1 MANQDPQDPAEK
13 FKDLKSLIQK
23 LQDELKNTGIITEKS
38 INTFSSEFGSA
49 IQVLVTDLNS
59 FIPTAELLGDQ
70 VAGVAKKFS
79 NDIARAVKKI
89 ENDNAELTRLQVKLA
104 EGEDLTYKEQQRLT
118 TLQERQDRAVI
129 AIDQAIIG
137 LLREG
142 IDLDEEVLAGITEQ
156 LIIRQQILD
165 IIEQSNQQQIENQGL
180 AKSLLQTIKNIALK
194 FDETGLAA
202 KLFSNNLQKS
212 QRAGLEVL
220 AGIGFLITATLQA
233 SNNISNIAKNTGLS
247 ADEAKRLQ
255 INFAVASLESN
266 KIFITSQ
273 RLNEAFVE
281 LTRQS
286 GLIADFGGDI
296 LVTQATLTKQLG
308 LSAEQAGNLSL
319 LSRIQSKDTEEILE
333 NTISTVGA
341 ISSQNR
347 VALDAKGILAEI
359 ASTSA
364 AIAVSLGMNP
374 IEIAEAVAQAKLLGL
389 SLAEVD
395 AIASSLLDF
404 ESSITAELEAE
415 VLLGRDLNLEKARL
429 LALNNDLAGLGEEI
443 RNQEEI
449 RLAFATGNRIQQ
461 EAAAKAIGISRDQL
475 AKITLQQEINR
486 LGAEQ
491 FKDTYG
497 EVTFQQ
503 LQSQSASEKFAD
515 TLEKIKGIIGDVGIA
530 LAPVLDIIASIA
542 SNTTL
547 ISAIIGGALA
557 ASIVRVALQAAVLL
571 SQFKA
576 IAVASSITAAF
587 SNPALLISGIIGA
600 GIAAGFVSSLIANAK
615 KADDFISPGYGE
627 RMILSPEGTIALNN
641 EDTIVAG
648 TDLMGEN
655 NLTNNVIPTTNNIS
669 SITPITNNTSISNPI
684 NNIAGNTTPISNT
697 VISSNSSLRNQT
709 SSTVVTTPNDNSSLI
724 RELRENNKY
733 LKQIAEREGTVK
745 IDSTRAGT
753 AFSMGTYQVQ

>member
-1 MANQDPQDPAEK
+1 MASEEELNKAKNAAEELNAEFVSINEAIRSLAVDLSGAVAASQNLDENAKKVANKFSRDIANATSKIVKDNVELTNLQIKQAKQQDLTAT
-13 FKDLKSLIQK
+13 
-23 LQDELKNTGIITEKS
+23 ELK
-38 INTFSSEFGSA
+38 
-49 IQVLVTDLNS
+49 
-59 FIPTAELLGDQ
+59 
-70 VAGVAKKFS
+70 
-79 NDIARAVKKI
+79 RI
-89 ENDNAELTRLQVKLA
+89 EV
-104 EGEDLTYKEQQRLT
+104 
-118 TLQERQDRAVI
+118 LQERQNKAKIVVDQSII
-129 AIDQAIIG
+129 A
-137 LLREG
+137 LLRLG
-142 IDLDEEVLAGITEQ
+142 VDLNDELTVKLEEQ
-156 LIIRQQILD
+156 LDLRQEQLD
-165 IIEQSNQQQIENQGL
+165 LIEEENRKQLKNQGL
-180 AKSLLQTIKNIALK
+180 LKSSLQTIKNIAFK
-194 FDETGLAA
+194 FDQTGLAS
-202 KLFSNNLQKS
+202 KIFNKNLSIQ
-212 QRAGLEVL
+212 QGFLL
-220 AGIGFLITATLQA
+220 AGNAAVAALAKGTFDA
-233 SNNISNIAKNTGLS
+233 SNNIANIAKNTGLS
-247 ADEAKRLQ
+247 ADEAQRLQ
-255 INFAVASLESN
+255 YNFAETAFESD
-266 KIFITSQ
+266 KVFITSKK
-273 RLNEAFVE
+273 LNEAFVE

-319 LSRIQSKDTEEILE
+319 LSRIQSEDTEGILE

-347 VALDAKGILAEI
+347 VALDAKGILAEV

-374 IEIAEAVAQAKLLGL
+374 VELAEAVAQAKLLGL
-389 SLAEVD
+389 SLSEVD

-415 VLLGRDLNLEKARL
+415 VLLGRDLNLERARL
-429 LALNNDLAGLGEEI
+429 LALNNDLVGLGEEI

-449 RLAFATGNRIQQ
+449 RLAFATGNRLQQ

-515 TLEKIKGIIGDVGIA
+515 TLTKIQGIIGDVGIA
-530 LAPVLDIIASIA
+530 LAPVLDTIALLA
-542 SNTTL
+542 SNTAVVATVL
-547 ISAIIGGALA
+547 TGIVGLSFARVIAQISLLALQLKAAAVAAGATSVLLNPANIALAGLALAGITAAIIGAI
-557 ASIVRVALQAAVLL
+557 SRVQ
-571 SQFKA
+571 
-576 IAVASSITAAF
+576 
-587 SNPALLISGIIGA
+587 
-600 GIAAGFVSSLIANAK
+600 
-615 KADDFISPGYGE
+615 KADDIISPGYGE
-627 RMILSPEGTIALNN
+627 RVILSPEGTIALNN

-655 NLTNNVIPTTNNIS
+655 NLAN
-669 SITPITNNTSISNPI
+669 SITPITNNTTNAITPI
-684 NNIAGNTTPISNT
+684 NNPVNNTTTPISNT
-697 VISSNSSLRNQT
+697 VISSNSSLRSQT
-709 SSTVVTTPNDNSSLI
+709 LSTVVTTPNDNSSLI